1 MLPRSAVRKAAA
13 GQRPALRG
21 HRTTGRGAPDSAGSS
36 APARAS
42 AALGEPSA
50 RLAAVRSR
58 SRASWAWLSSGA
70 VSDTVT
76 YPITGS
82 LPVMAQRSSA
92 RPVWHRSGSHSGSP
106 DTGSCPARTLVSS
119 RSHDDPASN
128 ARLRP
133 AFHQPGHDAARV
145 FGVLDQMQHPEQH
158 DCRRL
163 PGIERL
169 RRPAQNHPG
178 ITQVSLEVIGRALR
192 GALEQRLCVQGFLIR
207 R

>member
-1 MLPRSAVRKAAA
+1 MRYRIW
-13 GQRPALRG
+13 
-21 HRTTGRGAPDSAGSS
+21 
-36 APARAS
+36 AS
-42 AALGEPSA
+42 L
-50 RLAAVRSR
+50 
-58 SRASWAWLSSGA
+58 AWLSRGA
-70 VSDTVT
+70 VSGTVT

-92 RPVWHRSGSHSGSP
+92 RRVWHRSGSYSGSP

-133 AFHQPGHDAARV
+133 ALHQPGHDAARA
-145 FGVLDQMQHPEQH
+145 FGVLDQVQHPGQQ

-163 PGIERL
+163 PEIEHL
-169 RRPAQNHPG
+169 RRRAQNHPG
-178 ITQVSLEVIGRALR
+178 ITQVSLEVIGRAVR
-192 GALEQRLCVQGFLIR
+192 GAREQRLCVQGFLSR